1 MRGSVYKRG
10 STWTWHVDIG
20 VDPVTGKRRQ
30 QTKGGFKTKREC
42 QAALHEALAALRA
55 GTFVEPSKRTLESFL
70 VDEWLPALRHLRP
83 STLSN
88 YRTHIR
94 TSVLPTLGP
103 IPLQQLSPAHLNA
116 FYQALLSRGRLRDGQ
131 GMAPKTVQNVHA
143 ILHRALKDAMRWGY
157 AVRNV
162 ADAVDPP
169 KGLPAERQ
177 VWTPEQLR
185 AFLSHVRDDR
195 LYAAWLLVATT
206 GLRRAELAG
215 LRWLDVDLAVG
226 RVSPRRPRVVVDYT
240 VVESDAKTPKGRRSL
255 ALDPATLT
263 ALKAHRARQAE
274 EKTIIGAA
282 YRDSGLVFTM
292 PDGSPIHPQRISAWF
307 LQHTRA
313 AGLPRIRLHDVRH
326 SYATAALA
334 AGVPPKVISQRLGH
348 ATIAITMDTYSHV
361 IPGLDEQAAETVA
374 RLILGDGEVI
384 SDLSANKPLATGPST
399 D

>member
-10 STWTWHVDIG
+10 STWTWHVDVG
-20 VDPVTGKRRQ
+20 VDPVTGRRRQ
-30 QTKGGFKTKREC
+30 QTKGGFKAKREC
-42 QAALHEALAALRA
+42 QAALNEALAALRA
-55 GTFVEPSKRTLESFL
+55 GTFVEPSKRTLDSFL
-70 VDEWLPALRHLRP
+70 VSEWLPAVRNLRP
-83 STLSN
+83 STFSN

-94 TSVLPTLGP
+94 TWVLPALGP
-103 IPLQQLSPAHLNA
+103 IPLQQLSPAQLNA
-116 FYQALLSRGRLRDGQ
+116 FYQELLADGRLRDGQ
-131 GMAPKTVQNVHA
+131 GMAPKTVQNIHA
-143 ILHRALKDAMRWGY
+143 ILHRALRDAMRWGY
-157 AVRNV
+157 VARNV

-185 AFLSHVRDDR
+185 AFLTHVREDR

-215 LRWLDVDLAVG
+215 LRWVDVDFEVG
-226 RVSPRRPRVVVDYT
+226 RVSPRRPRVVVDYA

-255 ALDPATLT
+255 ALDPVTFAT
-263 ALKAHRARQAE
+263 LKAHRVRQAE
-274 EKTIIGAA
+274 EKTIVGPG
-282 YRDSGLVFTM
+282 YQDSGLVFTM

-307 LQHTRA
+307 VQHTRA

-334 AGVPPKVISQRLGH
+334 AGVSPKVISQRLGH
-348 ATIAITMDTYSHV
+348 ATIAITMDTYSHI

-374 RLILGDGEVI
+374 RLILGDGEPGV
-384 SDLSANKPLATGPST
+384 DLSANKPLATG

>member
-10 STWTWHVDIG
+10 STWTWHVDVG

-116 FYQALLSRGRLRDGQ
+116 LYQALLSRGRLRDGH

-157 AVRNV
+157 AARNV

-215 LRWLDVDLAVG
+215 LRWLDVDLAAG

-263 ALKAHRARQAE
+263 ALKAHQARQAE
-274 EKTIIGAA
+274 EKTIVGAG
-282 YRDSGLVFTM
+282 YRESGLVFTM
-292 PDGSPIHPQRISAWF
+292 PDGSPIHPQ
-307 LQHTRA
+307 
-313 AGLPRIRLHDVRH
+313 PRIRLHDVRH

-334 AGVPPKVISQRLGH
+334 AGVPPKVVSQRLGH

-374 RLILGDGEVI
+374 RLILGDGEPGT
-384 SDLSANKPLATGPST
+384 DLTANKPLATGPST

>member
-10 STWTWHVDIG
+10 STWTWHVDVG
-20 VDPVTGKRRQ
+20 VDSVTGRRRQ

-42 QAALHEALAALRA
+42 QAALNDALAALRA

-70 VDEWLPALRHLRP
+70 VGEWLPALRHLRP

-94 TSVLPTLGP
+94 TCVLPALGP

-116 FYQALLSRGRLRDGQ
+116 FYQALLTHGRLRDGR

-143 ILHRALKDAMRWGY
+143 ILHRALRDAMRWGHV
-157 AVRNV
+157 ARNV
-162 ADAVDPP
+162 VDAVEPP

-215 LRWLDVDLAVG
+215 LRWLDVDLAAG

-255 ALDPATLT
+255 ALDPATLA
-263 ALKAHRARQAE
+263 ALTAHRARQAE
-274 EKTIIGAA
+274 EKTIVGAG

-307 LQHTRA
+307 LQHTHA
-313 AGLPRIRLHDVRH
+313 AGLPRIRLHDVGT
-326 SYATAALA
+326 AT
-334 AGVPPKVISQRLGH
+334 PPPRWRPASR
-348 ATIAITMDTYSHV
+348 
-361 IPGLDEQAAETVA
+361 P
-374 RLILGDGEVI
+374 R
-384 SDLSANKPLATGPST
+384 
-399 D
+399 

>member
-10 STWTWHVDIG
+10 STWTWHVDVG

-42 QAALHEALAALRA
+42 QAALNDALAALRA

-94 TSVLPTLGP
+94 TCVLPTLGP

-116 FYQALLSRGRLRDGQ
+116 FYQALLSRGRLRDGH

-157 AVRNV
+157 AARNV

-215 LRWLDVDLAVG
+215 LRWLDVDLAAG

-240 VVESDAKTPKGRRSL
+240 VLESDAKTPKGRRSL
-255 ALDPATLT
+255 ALDPATLA
-263 ALKAHRARQAE
+263 ALKAHQARQAE
-274 EKTIIGAA
+274 EKTIIGSG
-282 YRDSGLVFTM
+282 YQDSGLIFTM
-292 PDGSPIHPQRISAWF
+292 PDGSPIHPQRLSAWVPAA
-307 LQHTRA
+307 HPRRRA
-313 AGLPRIRLHDVRH
+313 AQDPAPRCPAQLRHRRAGGRRLAQGDQPAPRTRHHRDHDGHLQPRHPRPGRARRRDGRPPDPGRWRGHRRPVR
-326 SYATAALA
+326 
-334 AGVPPKVISQRLGH
+334 
-348 ATIAITMDTYSHV
+348 
-361 IPGLDEQAAETVA
+361 
-374 RLILGDGEVI
+374 
-384 SDLSANKPLATGPST
+384 
-399 D
+399 

>member
-1 MRGSVYKRG
+1 MSTSGSIRL
-10 STWTWHVDIG
+10 
-20 VDPVTGKRRQ
+20 PGKRRQ

-157 AVRNV
+157 AARNV

-195 LYAAWLLVATT
+195 LYAWLLVATT

-215 LRWLDVDLAVG
+215 LRWLDVDLAAG

-255 ALDPATLT
+255 ALDPATLA

-274 EKTIIGAA
+274 EKTIVGAG

-384 SDLSANKPLATGPST
+384 TDLSANKPLATGPEY
-399 D
+399 

>member
-10 STWTWHVDIG
+10 STWTWHVDVGI
-20 VDPVTGKRRQ
+20 DPATGKRKQ

-42 QAALHEALAALRA
+42 QAALNDALAALRA
-55 GTFVEPSKRTLESFL
+55 GTLIKPSKRTLESFL
-70 VDEWLPALRHLRP
+70 VGEWLPALRNLRP

-94 TSVLPTLGP
+94 TCILPTLGP
-103 IPLQQLSPAHLNA
+103 IPLQQLSPAQLNA
-116 FYQALLSRGRLRDGQ
+116 LYQVLLTHGRLRDGQ
-131 GMAPKTVQNVHA
+131 GMAPKSVQNVHA
-143 ILHRALKDAMRWGY
+143 ILHRALKDAMRWGHV
-157 AVRNV
+157 ARNV

-169 KGLPAERQ
+169 KGVPSERQ

-185 AFLSHVRDDR
+185 AFLGHLHEDR

-215 LRWLDVDLAVG
+215 LRWVDVDLAAG
-226 RVSPRRPRVVVDYT
+226 RIAPRRPRVVVDYT

-255 ALDPATLT
+255 ALDPSTLA
-263 ALKAHRARQAE
+263 ALKAHQDRQAD
-274 EKTIIGAA
+274 EKMIVGTG
-282 YRDSGLVFTM
+282 YQDSGLVFTM

-334 AGVPPKVISQRLGH
+334 AGIPAKVVSERLGY
-348 ATIAITMDTYSHV
+348 ANIAITMDTYSHV

-374 RLILGDGEVI
+374 RLILGKGEAI
-384 SDLSANKPLATGPST
+384 TDLSANKLLANEP
-399 D
+399 

>member
-1 MRGSVYKRG
+1 LGEVADHRHLVLTGAGVAVQELADQVGTDRG
-10 STWTWHVDIG
+10 
-20 VDPVTGKRRQ
+20 
-30 QTKGGFKTKREC
+30 
-42 QAALHEALAALRA
+42 AALICPTGGALDQL
-55 GTFVEPSKRTLESFL
+55 TLK
-70 VDEWLPALRHLRP
+70 
-83 STLSN
+83 
-88 YRTHIR
+88 
-94 TSVLPTLGP
+94 G
-103 IPLQQLSPAHLNA
+103 QQL
-116 FYQALLSRGRLRDGQ
+116 RGR
-131 GMAPKTVQNVHA
+131 V
-143 ILHRALKDAMRWGY
+143 
-157 AVRNV
+157 
-162 ADAVDPP
+162 AVDAKTAITADPQ
-169 KGLPAERQ
+169 GLPAERQ

-185 AFLSHVRDDR
+185 AFLSHVSDDR

-215 LRWLDVDLAVG
+215 LRWLDVDLAAG

-255 ALDPATLT
+255 ALDPATLA
-263 ALKAHRARQAE
+263 ALKAHQARQAE
-274 EKTIIGAA
+274 EKTIIGTG

-348 ATIAITMDTYSHV
+348 AMIAITMDTYSHV

-374 RLILGDGEVI
+374 RLILGDGEAI
-384 SDLSANKPLATGPST
+384 ADLSANKPLATGPDT

>member
-10 STWTWHVDIG
+10 STWTWHVDVG
-20 VDPVTGKRRQ
+20 VDSVTGRRRQ

-42 QAALHEALAALRA
+42 QAALNDALAALRA

-70 VDEWLPALRHLRP
+70 VGEWLPALRHLRP

-94 TSVLPTLGP
+94 TCVLPALGP

-116 FYQALLSRGRLRDGQ
+116 FYQALLTHGRLRDGR

-143 ILHRALKDAMRWGY
+143 ILHRALKDAMRWGHV
-157 AVRNV
+157 ARNV
-162 ADAVDPP
+162 ADAVEPP

-215 LRWLDVDLAVG
+215 LRWLDVDLAAG

-255 ALDPATLT
+255 ALDPATLA
-263 ALKAHRARQAE
+263 ALTAHRARQAE
-274 EKTIIGAA
+274 EKTIIGAG

-307 LQHTRA
+307 LQHTHA

-374 RLILGDGEVI
+374 RLILGDGEAVA
-384 SDLSANKPLATGPST
+384 DLSANKPLATGPST